1 MKAKMRPCIAYIAW
15 RSISGKEASGIF
27 DLTQSRQISVA
38 GVVTPEAVDIQEQNC
53 HLVGKRNGYEYS
65 LYDGGDHITLRTRN
79 GFFTGHDF
87 RTSSN
92 FSGKVSGR
100 MLNLY
105 DCENG
110 LSFGF
115 RVEG

>member
-1 MKAKMRPCIAYIAW
+1 MIDYN
-15 RSISGKEASGIF
+15 E
-27 DLTQSRQISVA
+27 
-38 GVVTPEAVDIQEQNC
+38 
-53 HLVGKRNGYEYS
+53 
-65 LYDGGDHITLRTRN
+65 GDDQITLRTRN

-87 RTSSN
+87 GTSSH

-100 MLNLY
+100 TLNLY

-110 LSFGF
+110 LSFAF